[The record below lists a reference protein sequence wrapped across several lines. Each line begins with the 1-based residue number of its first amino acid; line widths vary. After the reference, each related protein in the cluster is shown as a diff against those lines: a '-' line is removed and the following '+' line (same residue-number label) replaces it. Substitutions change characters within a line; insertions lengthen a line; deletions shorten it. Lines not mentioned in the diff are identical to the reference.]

1 MPNARF
7 GTAINCIDG
16 RAQNPVREWLL
27 ANHSLD
33 YVDMV
38 TEPGAD
44 RLLSARIPRG
54 LRAIKSR
61 VLVSVT
67 NHQSSVVAVVG
78 HHDCAA
84 NPVSEKEHLRQ
95 IDSAALLVRSWGL
108 PVVVVGLWVNENW
121 EVELVWP
128 HKR

>member
-1 MPNARF
+1 MSNARF

-16 RAQNPVREWLL
+16 RAQDPVREWLL
-27 ANHSLD
+27 ANYSLD

-44 RLLSARIPRG
+44 KLLFARVPEGIQ
-54 LRAIKSR
+54 AIKSK
-61 VLVSVT
+61 VLVSVES
-67 NHQSSVVAVVG
+67 HQSSVVAVVG

-84 NPVSEKEHLRQ
+84 NPVPEKEHLRQ

-121 EVELVWP
+121 EAELVWP
-128 HKR
+128 HTR